1 MNLIMN
7 EKKYIENIINTKKVP
22 NGISDKYLIKML
34 IRYYKK
40 EYTDKKTLIEYLH
53 KLCKTIDIKYY
64 EEYVYYNK
72 IKKYVKEEEK
82 FPLSLREIKYIPLL
96 QEELDVINSLTK
108 DREKKF
114 LFVCY
119 IMARFNNS
127 DWINIDDKELFK
139 MANISLTCNDRQLFI
154 YNMIQ
159 KGYVSQAKSNTNN
172 SINIK
177 RLGGEKVIKVTDFNN
192 MGNFLLSYL
201 KPNYTQCTNCGKLI
215 KIKSKFDSSTK
226 YCDGCLK
233 DIQDEQRKEINRK
246 YYENHK
252 EVKN

>member
-7 EKKYIENIINTKKVP
+7 EKKYIEDIIKNKNVP
-22 NGISDKYLIKML
+22 KGISDKYLIKML
-34 IRYYKK
+34 IRYYRDS
-40 EYTDKKTLIEYLH
+40 YDKKNLIEQIH
-53 KLCKTIDIKYY
+53 SLCKEIKIDYY
-64 EEYVYYNK
+64 EEYKFYNK

-82 FPLSLREIKYIPLL
+82 YPLNLREIEYIPLL
-96 QEELDVINSLTK
+96 QEELDIINSLKK

-159 KGYVSQAKSNTNN
+159 NEYISQAKKNTNN

-177 RLGGEKVIKVTDFNN
+177 RLNGEEVIKVTDFNN

-201 KPNYTQCTNCGKLI
+201 KPNYAQCTKCGKLI
-215 KIKSKFDSSTK
+215 KIDKKIKKPRK
-226 YCDGCLK
+226 YCLK
-233 DIQDEQRKEINRK
+233 CADEINIIKTMENRK
-246 YYENHK
+246 K
-252 EVKN
+252 RG

>member
-7 EKKYIENIINTKKVP
+7 EKEYIENIIDTKKVP
-22 NGISDKYLIKML
+22 KDISNRYLIKML
-34 IRYYKK
+34 IRYYRDK
-40 EYTDKKTLIEYLH
+40 EKDLV
-53 KLCKTIDIKYY
+53 KYILEFSKELQFENDSYRY
-64 EEYVYYNK
+64 EEYKFFNN
-72 IKKYVKEEEK
+72 IKKYLKEENLK
-82 FPLSLREIKYIPLL
+82 PIDLKEIKYIPLL

-159 KGYVSQAKSNTNN
+159 KGYMSQAKSNTNN

-177 RLGGEKVIKVTDFNN
+177 RLGGEEIIKVIDFNN

-226 YCDGCLK
+226 YCDSCARE
-233 DIQDEQRKEINRK
+233 IFNEQCKENMRKMRERQ
-246 YYENHK
+246 K
-252 EVKN
+252 EA